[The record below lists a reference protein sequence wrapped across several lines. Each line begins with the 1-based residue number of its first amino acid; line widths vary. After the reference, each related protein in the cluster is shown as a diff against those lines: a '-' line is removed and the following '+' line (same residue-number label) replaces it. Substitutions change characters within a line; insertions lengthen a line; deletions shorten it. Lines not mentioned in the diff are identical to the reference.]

1 MLRCIYGLEKT
12 SGMKYNIYNYADK
25 MYMNRIRAP
34 FHQQHK
40 RLNGIDGANGLK
52 QFDFWSKEV

>member
-25 MYMNRIRAP
+25 MYMNRIRASFSSTP
-34 FHQQHK
+34 PTVK
-40 RLNGIDGANGLK
+40 RYKRYRRGEWLEA
-52 QFDFWSKEV
+52 V

>member
-25 MYMNRIRAP
+25 MYTDCIGTSFLSSASTV
-34 FHQQHK
+34 K
-40 RLNGIDGANGLK
+40 RYKRYRRGEWLEA
-52 QFDFWSKEV
+52 V